1 VALYATT
8 NQTGKVVSETI
19 RKTSDNGWMPYLR
32 AAPGEPQPWSR
43 RLTWTASLWAL
54 AVAVFVTLM
63 WGIPHIE
70 SRLDQHSRMQLQQ
83 AGVDAS
89 TLNLRWSYRDVSIY
103 GELPQGVSAEQLEQI
118 MRRGDEQT
126 PAATP
131 GLFARGIRNI
141 EVFAEPADSGDM
153 EVASTVGVQ
162 ESASVLMPEAKTGI
176 TGNSLTVDINLQN
189 NSAIVEGVVESAGQR
204 QSLVNALLGTG
215 VENIQDNLEVLDI
228 AEETSAAKLSVL
240 TNMLDASSVE
250 HVSLFTASLD
260 QSRLQYRVNTSDKAN
275 ANLIESAATAAILD
289 FNISGQTT
297 VAQTGVVDVT
307 VNSDGTSL
315 TMQGNVLTDEQR
327 RRLSFAAHEAAG
339 LNVSVV
345 DRVTVSDQAA
355 GTPGSDSRVD
365 GLAEIIAQ
373 FKPGVSGQINL
384 HGSELTFDA
393 AVASDQI
400 KNSLQEVAASARGR
414 GIMVTERITVH
425 DNSSSPGPEIS
436 MHTLQGELDSL
447 APTVREN
454 VVFNSGTARLTSD
467 AEQTLNRIVEVLQR
481 YPSMKVEVEGHTD
494 NVGREAVNEQ
504 LSIDRAES
512 VRQYLVSQSID
523 ASRLI
528 AVGYGSRL
536 PLVDNDTSEGRKR
549 NRRVHFN
556 VPDQQITE

>member
-1 VALYATT
+1 
-8 NQTGKVVSETI
+8 
-19 RKTSDNGWMPYLR
+19 
-32 AAPGEPQPWSR
+32 
-43 RLTWTASLWAL
+43 
-54 AVAVFVTLM
+54 
-63 WGIPHIE
+63 
-70 SRLDQHSRMQLQQ
+70 
-83 AGVDAS
+83 
-89 TLNLRWSYRDVSIY
+89 
-103 GELPQGVSAEQLEQI
+103 
-118 MRRGDEQT
+118 
-126 PAATP
+126 
-131 GLFARGIRNI
+131 
-141 EVFAEPADSGDM
+141 
-153 EVASTVGVQ
+153 
-162 ESASVLMPEAKTGI
+162 
-176 TGNSLTVDINLQN
+176 
-189 NSAIVEGVVESAGQR
+189 
-204 QSLVNALLGTG
+204 
-215 VENIQDNLEVLDI
+215 
-228 AEETSAAKLSVL
+228 
-240 TNMLDASSVE
+240 
-250 HVSLFTASLD
+250 
-260 QSRLQYRVNTSDKAN
+260 
-275 ANLIESAATAAILD
+275 
-289 FNISGQTT
+289 
-297 VAQTGVVDVT
+297 
-307 VNSDGTSL
+307 
-315 TMQGNVLTDEQR
+315 MQGNVLTDEQR